1 MVENERKRTCIDGVH
16 GKCAREKIK
25 PCRNCPFYKD
35 MVEVKLLGTEIMLTR
50 ILGSDISLNKQQRD
64 AIEKGLDELRKGRK

>member
-1 MVENERKRTCIDGVH
+1 
-16 GKCAREKIK
+16 
-25 PCRNCPFYKD
+25 
-35 MVEVKLLGTEIMLTR
+35 MLTR